1 MKASGQVA
9 MSLLLLTTVTSLP
22 VKRVE
27 ERSDTIERLV
37 ADDEDVQLTLETGTA
52 EEIDELKLIF
62 LRSS

>member
-1 MKASGQVA
+1 MKASGHVA

-52 EEIDELKLIF
+52 EEMDELKL
-62 LRSS
+62 